1 MTLLEILKIIAA
13 AVTILVGVV
22 GLIWPR
28 RIQDFIGLK
37 AEGGRG
43 ITELRTVLGALFI
56 AIGAIPLILKA
67 PETFLMLGYTYLA
80 LAVVRLFSMFFD
92 RSIMSSNVISVITEV
107 VFGVILIL

>member
-13 AVTILVGVV
+13 AATILVGVV

-56 AIGAIPLILKA
+56 AIGAIPLIINV

-80 LAVVRLFSMFFD
+80 LAAVRLFSMFFD
-92 RSIMSSNVISVITEV
+92 RSIVSSNIISVITEV